1 VSVTLYQCF
10 ESLPDV
16 MAKKAAVVRMEPV
29 EGQRSMYVHVLNVP
43 ENVLQVGKRC
53 VKDKKKIN

>member
-1 VSVTLYQCF
+1 
-10 ESLPDV
+10 